1 MAPFSTAAARIL
13 DCRGG
18 GGAGAQRGA
27 NGRARGDERRRAV
40 LVRRGGLISRRRAV
54 RTSEVGAQRPGTPRS
69 AWRAGCMCFYFT
81 RTNAL
86 TRRDSRDPRPGPLA
100 VFSVRRVSQ
109 TQSRLAGVRS
119 SPSPESCETLV
130 SVCTL
135 GVWGHWAGHSVWGE
149 RTSPTPRMDIP
160 RERPPAPA
168 TARARIPLPRPRPAP
183 RRAARKG
190 IIFANSN
197 TRVGLGARSLSSPQC
212 SSAAARAVLKC
223 FNYVYKSAY
232 SEVSISL

>member
-1 MAPFSTAAARIL
+1 MTAGAGEVQARSAARTGA
-13 DCRGG
+13 RAAMS
-18 GGAGAQRGA
+18 AGAPCWSGVGGLSPDAERCAPPRSVRSVQGLHVARGA
-27 NGRARGDERRRAV
+27 PVACVFILHGRTHLPDVTLETLGRGHSQFFRFA
-40 LVRRGGLISRRRAV
+40 
-54 RTSEVGAQRPGTPRS
+54 AQCG
-69 AWRAGCMCFYFT
+69 
-81 RTNAL
+81 
-86 TRRDSRDPRPGPLA
+86 
-100 VFSVRRVSQ
+100 VSQ